1 MTLAVVTG
9 IGSGALHAVTGPDH
23 VLSLT
28 PMAAAH
34 RRSGFRLGLLWGLGH
49 GLGTWIVCLA
59 LVALAAGTRLE
70 ALSGWSE
77 RAAALAL
84 VGMGLWGLRR
94 DRKAAAAQA
103 PDARRIGRKAALV
116 GLVHGLT
123 GAAALL
129 LVLPAVFA
137 RSEAVRALFLLGF
150 TAGSSLAMAG
160 MTALMS
166 WAMERAARRAPA
178 GAPSSA
184 GGLAPAEKLRFA
196 ASALS
201 VGLGAWWLLR
211 A

>member
-23 VLSLT
+23 ILSLT

-34 RRSGFRLGLLWGLGH
+34 RRSGFRIGLLWGLGH
-49 GLGTWIVCLA
+49 GLGTLIVCLA
-59 LVALAAGTRLE
+59 LIALAAGARIE
-70 ALSGWSE
+70 AVSGWSE

-84 VGMGLWGLRR
+84 VGMGAWSLRR
-94 DRKAAAAQA
+94 DRRTPRGQAQEA
-103 PDARRIGRKAALV
+103 RDATRIGRKAALV

-166 WAMERAARRAPA
+166 WAMARAPA
-178 GAPSSA
+178 ARPSSA
-184 GGLAPAEKLRFA
+184 GAIAPAEKLRLA

-201 VGLGAWWLLR
+201 IGLGAWWLLR